1 MTKPKENYDHCWNWK
16 GSPWRTKY
24 SWMTYLRSALRKAWM
39 KHPVKLEKLK
49 QGRMKIPNP
58 NPKSATRFPEV
69 YGAQCECCL
78 GIFPLSAGKKEAK
91 NKDYIVVDHK
101 EPAGEFKDPKDFQK
115 FFTGLL
121 CISLDDLRLLCTSC
135 NALYLYA
142 QQEKCTIE
150 EAKYHKEAI
159 QIVKDK
165 MEKQWLLER
174 NILPASAQANRRQQ
188 VFEQLKKERGI
199 I

>member
-16 GSPWRTKY
+16 GSPWRTKS

-39 KHPVKLEKLK
+39 RNPVKLEKLK
-49 QGRMKIPNP
+49 QGRIKIPNP
-58 NPKSATRFPEV
+58 NPRSATRFPEV
-69 YGAQCECCL
+69 FGAQCECCL
-78 GIFPLSAGKKEAK
+78 GTFPLSAGKKEAK

-101 EPAGEFKDPKDFQK
+101 QPAGEFKDPKDAQK

-135 NALYLYA
+135 NSLYLYA
-142 QQEKCTIE
+142 QKEGCTLE
-150 EAKYHKEAI
+150 EAKCHKEAI

-165 MEKQWLLER
+165 QEKSWLLER
-174 NILPASAQANRRQQ
+174 NILPASAQANRRKQI
-188 VFEQLKKERGI
+188 VEQLKKERGL
-199 I
+199 

>member
-1 MTKPKENYDHCWNWK
+1 MSKRIDKYESCWNSK
-16 GSPWRTKY
+16 GSPWRTR
-24 SWMTYLRSALRKAWM
+24 SAWMSYLRSALRKAWM
-39 KHPVKLEKLK
+39 RNPVKLEKLK
-49 QGRMKIPNP
+49 QGRIKIPNP

-69 YGAQCECCL
+69 YGGKCECCS

-101 EPAGEFKDPKDFQK
+101 NPAGEFKSPEDFQK

-121 CISLDDLRLLCTSC
+121 CIGLDDLRLLCTSC

-142 QQEKCTIE
+142 QKEGCTLE
-150 EAKYHKEAI
+150 EAKCHKEAI

-165 MEKQWLLER
+165 QEKQWLLDR
-174 NILPASAQANRRQQ
+174 DILPASAQANRRRQI
-188 VFEQLKKERGI
+188 VEQLKKERGL
-199 I
+199 